1 MRLTPEQTRII
12 RETVSEVAGPGARV
26 RLFGSRLDD
35 HQRGGDIDLLVELP
49 EPVENAALL
58 ASRLEARLQRRL
70 GEQRIDVLLAA
81 PNLQRQ
87 PIHQVAEREGLLL

>member
-12 RETVSEVAGPGARV
+12 RETIEEVAGPDARV

-35 HQRGGDIDLLVELP
+35 QRRGGDIDLMMELP

-58 ASRLEARLQRRL
+58 ASRLEARLQTRL

-81 PNLQRQ
+81 PNLERQ
-87 PIHQVAEREGLLL
+87 PIHRVAEREGVLL